1 MIARSAL
8 PFTFRDI
15 LDRVGLA
22 SAQQRVDLSRAVPF
36 SRWQRAIAALGDW
49 SAVSNVAWRRE
60 ILLHDRP
67 ERLRCFCRNC
77 GEDTRHDGVDEFGAG
92 WYAQICRCRYCGE
105 QGMKV
110 WPLAWW

>member
-67 ERLRCFCRNC
+67 EIPGMTALMNSAPVGMLRS
-77 GEDTRHDGVDEFGAG
+77 VAAG
-92 WYAQICRCRYCGE
+92 TAGS
-105 QGMKV
+105 K
-110 WPLAWW
+110 A

>member
-8 PFTFRDI
+8 PFTFRNI

-22 SAQQRVDLSRAVPF
+22 SAQQRVDLTRAVPL
-36 SRWQRAIAALGDW
+36 SRWQRTIAALGDW
-49 SAVSNVAWRRE
+49 SAVSNAAWRRE
-60 ILLHDRP
+60 ILLHDRR
-67 ERLRCFCRNC
+67 ERFRRFCRDC
-77 GEDTRHDGVDEFGAG
+77 DEDTPHDGFDEFGAG

>member
-8 PFTFRDI
+8 PFTFRNI

-22 SAQQRVDLSRAVPF
+22 SAQQRVDLTRAVPL

-67 ERLRCFCRNC
+67 RRRGDKSGMGNSRLGNSCLPAIAHFMQRV
-77 GEDTRHDGVDEFGAG
+77 GDEPGTG
-92 WYAQICRCRYCGE
+92 
-105 QGMKV
+105 
-110 WPLAWW
+110 